1 MNKES
6 NSSNLNSR
14 VSLEEF
20 GASVDEAIARGLEEL
35 GIGEDQVD
43 IEILDEGSRGVLGLG
58 SRQARVRLTVK
69 GESEVVSRTNE
80 TAGEIEGEPEPFIEL
95 EGEEEEQI
103 SEEDEELSEAVNL
116 EEIALHITKETVVD
130 LLERMHIVSEVEV
143 YFAEPDDERS
153 RRPIWV
159 DITGDDLSILIGHH
173 AETLQALQYITNLI
187 LGKELGR
194 SIPLVIDVQGYR
206 KRRAEEVQRLARQMA
221 DQAVKSGRRQVLEP
235 MPPNERRLVHIE
247 LRKNPLV
254 TTESIGE
261 EPRRKVTITP
271 VNQDEEF

>member
-1 MNKES
+1 MNQDS

-20 GASVDEAIARGLEEL
+20 GTSVEEAIASGLDVLGVGEE
-35 GIGEDQVD
+35 QVD
-43 IEILDEGSRGVLGLG
+43 IEILDEGSRGVLGIG
-58 SRQARVRLTVK
+58 SRQARVRLTIKREMDV
-69 GESEVVSRTNE
+69 ESPLVE
-80 TAGEIEGEPEPFIEL
+80 TLEETEEEPGAFVEL
-95 EGEEEEQI
+95 EGEEGEWIPEEEQPQPEG
-103 SEEDEELSEAVNL
+103 SNL
-116 EEIALHITKETVVD
+116 EDIALHITKETVID
-130 LLERMHIVSEVEV
+130 LLERMHVNADVEA
-143 YFAEPDDERS
+143 YLAEPDDERS
-153 RRPIWV
+153 RRAIWV

-173 AETLQALQYITNLI
+173 AETLQALQYITSLI

-206 KRRAEEVQRLARQMA
+206 KRRAGEIERLAQQMA
-221 DQAVKSGRRQVLEP
+221 DQAVKTGRRQVLEP

-271 VNQDEEF
+271 VDQAD

>member
-1 MNKES
+1 MNQDS

-20 GASVDEAIARGLEEL
+20 GTSVEEAIASGLDVLGVGEE
-35 GIGEDQVD
+35 QVD
-43 IEILDEGSRGVLGLG
+43 IEILDEGSRGVLGIG
-58 SRQARVRLTVK
+58 SRQARVRLTIKREMDV
-69 GESEVVSRTNE
+69 ESPLVE
-80 TAGEIEGEPEPFIEL
+80 TIEETEEEPGAFVEL
-95 EGEEEEQI
+95 EGEEGEWVPEEEQ
-103 SEEDEELSEAVNL
+103 SQPEATNL
-116 EEIALHITKETVVD
+116 EDIALHITKETVID
-130 LLERMHIVSEVEV
+130 LLERMHVNADVEA
-143 YFAEPDDERS
+143 YLAEPDDERS
-153 RRPIWV
+153 RRAIWV

-173 AETLQALQYITNLI
+173 AETLQALQYITSLI

-206 KRRAEEVQRLARQMA
+206 KRRAGEIERLAQQMA
-221 DQAVKSGRRQVLEP
+221 DQAVKTGRRQVLEP

-254 TTESIGE
+254 STESIGE

-271 VNQDEEF
+271 VDQAD

>member
-1 MNKES
+1 MNQES

-20 GASVDEAIARGLEEL
+20 GTSVEEAIASGLDVLGVGEE
-35 GIGEDQVD
+35 QVD
-43 IEILDEGSRGVLGLG
+43 IEILDEGSRGVLGIG
-58 SRQARVRLTVK
+58 SRQARVRLTIKREMDV
-69 GESEVVSRTNE
+69 ESPLVE
-80 TAGEIEGEPEPFIEL
+80 TLEETEEEPGAFVEL
-95 EGEEEEQI
+95 EGEEGEWIPEEEQPQPEG
-103 SEEDEELSEAVNL
+103 SNL
-116 EEIALHITKETVVD
+116 EDIALHITKETVID
-130 LLERMHIVSEVEV
+130 LLERMHVNADVEA
-143 YFAEPDDERS
+143 YLAEPDDERS
-153 RRPIWV
+153 RRAIWV

-173 AETLQALQYITNLI
+173 AETLQALQYITSLI

-206 KRRAEEVQRLARQMA
+206 KRRAGEIERLAQQMA
-221 DQAVKSGRRQVLEP
+221 DQAVKTGRRQVLEP

-271 VNQDEEF
+271 VDQAD

>member
-1 MNKES
+1 MNQDSKAD
-6 NSSNLNSR
+6 NLNSR

-20 GASVDEAIARGLEEL
+20 GGSVEEAIAKGLDVL

-43 IEILDEGSRGVLGLG
+43 IEILDEGSRGVLGIG
-58 SRQARVRLTVK
+58 SRQARVRLTVRREMEV
-69 GESEVVSRTNE
+69 ESLSDESSE
-80 TAGEIEGEPEPFIEL
+80 GIEAEQEPFIEV
-95 EGEEEEQI
+95 EEEEGEWV
-103 SEEDEELSEAVNL
+103 SDEAEPHPEATNL
-116 EEIALHITKETVVD
+116 EEIAIHIAKETVVD
-130 LLERMHIVSEVEV
+130 LLERMHVNADVEA
-143 YFAEPDDERS
+143 YLAEPDDDRS
-153 RRPIWV
+153 RRAIWV

-173 AETLQALQYITNLI
+173 AETLQALQYITSLI

-194 SIPLVIDVQGYR
+194 SIPMVIDVQGYR
-206 KRRAEEVQRLARQMA
+206 KRRAGEVQRLARQMA

-261 EPRRKVTITP
+261 EPRRKVTIIP
-271 VNQDEEF
+271 VDQDED

>member
-1 MNKES
+1 MNQES

-20 GASVDEAIARGLEEL
+20 GTSVEEAIASGLDVLGVGEE
-35 GIGEDQVD
+35 QVD
-43 IEILDEGSRGVLGLG
+43 IEILDEGSRGVLGIG
-58 SRQARVRLTVK
+58 SRQARVRLTIKREMDV
-69 GESEVVSRTNE
+69 ESPLVE
-80 TAGEIEGEPEPFIEL
+80 TLEETEEEPGAFVEL
-95 EGEEEEQI
+95 EGEEGEWIPEEEQPQP
-103 SEEDEELSEAVNL
+103 EASNL
-116 EEIALHITKETVVD
+116 EDIALHITKETVID
-130 LLERMHIVSEVEV
+130 LLERMHVNADVEA
-143 YFAEPDDERS
+143 YLAEPDDERS
-153 RRPIWV
+153 RRAIWV

-173 AETLQALQYITNLI
+173 AETLQALQYITSLI

-206 KRRAEEVQRLARQMA
+206 KRRAGEIERLAQQMA
-221 DQAVKSGRRQVLEP
+221 DQAVKTGRRQVLEP

-271 VNQDEEF
+271 VDQAD